1 MCVQGCASFPFRSL
15 LSSAHPS
22 TSDVRKAG
30 LHVKLG
36 ARRSGGHT
44 ELPARSGLF
53 CFLNNKSKFQLTVG
67 PACRFFLDSE
77 ESLLCCLRGASAPFL
92 SSQCLPPGLSRK
104 EVLLSLH
111 QRLRGGGELL
121 PRVQLPG
128 GGGQGIRY
136 LLTPPLWPHLMPLWS
151 SPASPGS
158 LPG

>member
-1 MCVQGCASFPFRSL
+1 MCVQGCGIFPFRSL
-15 LSSAHPS
+15 LFSTHPS
-22 TSDVRKAG
+22 TSAFRKAG

-36 ARRSGGHT
+36 ARGSGGHT
-44 ELPARSGLF
+44 ELPAGSGLF

-67 PACRFFLDSE
+67 PACGFFLDSE
-77 ESLLCCLRGASAPFL
+77 ESLQCYLGGASAPFLL

-104 EVLLSLH
+104 EMAG
-111 QRLRGGGELL
+111 REELL
-121 PRVQLPG
+121 PGVQLPG

>member
-1 MCVQGCASFPFRSL
+1 MMCVQGCAIFPFRSL

-22 TSDVRKAG
+22 TSDFRKAG

-44 ELPARSGLF
+44 ELPARGGLF

-67 PACRFFLDSE
+67 PACGFFLDSE
-77 ESLLCCLRGASAPFL
+77 ESLLCCLRGASAPFLL

-111 QRLRGGGELL
+111 QRLRGGRSCCQGSSSQG
-121 PRVQLPG
+121 VG
-128 GGGQGIRY
+128 GKESGIC
-136 LLTPPLWPHLMPLWS
+136 
-151 SPASPGS
+151 
-158 LPG
+158 